1 MQGRISE
8 MAKLA
13 INGGEPAI
21 SGGLD
26 TKWPVYGEGERDEL
40 LEVLKSGKWCS
51 MDYIGG
57 EKVSEFEE
65 KFAEFIGT
73 KYAFAVPNGTQ
84 ALELAFRA
92 IDLRPGD
99 EVIVPA
105 VSFISSA
112 SAVTLA
118 NGIPRFVDV
127 EPETYQISPK
137 AVESAINER
146 TVAIEPV
153 HYGGY
158 PANMDRITEIAEK
171 NDLFV
176 IEDAAEAP
184 GTEWKNEKVGS
195 LGNMGC
201 FSFQQSKPLTCG
213 EGGCITCDDEGLGEK
228 IRTLANLGRGKGEE
242 KYKHYLPAGNF
253 RMSEFLGAILS
264 VQLPRFKEQTEM
276 RHQNGKYFSEELE
289 KIKGIL
295 TLRRDPRITKR
306 GYYYY
311 FLRYNPNEWND
322 VHRDEFMKALSAEGV
337 PCSKAHNRPLYKNP
351 AYRNIDEKF
360 LHGREIDYSEIN
372 CPEAE
377 RIYESEVIALEKDF
391 LMKRE
396 NVDEIV
402 RAIKKIRQ
410 NIDELR

>member
-1 MQGRISE
+1 MSR
-8 MAKLA
+8 LA

-26 TKWPVYGEGERDEL
+26 FEWPVYGEREKKAL

-65 KFAEFIGT
+65 EFSEFIGT
-73 KYAFAVPNGTQ
+73 KYAIAVPNGTQ

-92 IDLRPGD
+92 IDLEPGD

-118 NGIPRFVDV
+118 NGVPRFVDV
-127 EPETYQISPK
+127 DPETYQISPK
-137 AVESAINER
+137 AIELAINER

-158 PANMDRITEIAEK
+158 PANMDRITEIAEE

-184 GTEWKNEKVGS
+184 GTEWKNERVGS
-195 LGNMGC
+195 LGDIGC

-213 EGGCITCDDEGLGEK
+213 EGGGITCDDEDLKEK
-228 IRTLANLGRGKGEE
+228 IHTLANLGRRGDGD

-264 VQLPRFKEQTEM
+264 AQLPRFKEHTEI
-276 RHQNGKYFSEELE
+276 RHRNGMYFSEELE
-289 KIKGIL
+289 KVEGIS

-306 GYYYY
+306 AYYYY
-311 FLRYNPNEWND
+311 FLRYEPDEWSG
-322 VHRDEFMKALSAEGV
+322 VHRDEFMEALRAEGV
-337 PCSKAHNRPLYKNP
+337 PCSRAHNRPLYKNP
-351 AYRNIDEKF
+351 AYRNIDDKF
-360 LHGREIDYSEIN
+360 LHGREIDYSEFH
-372 CPEAE
+372 CPVAE

-396 NVDEIV
+396 NVDEIL
-402 RAIKKIRQ
+402 RAVEKIRR